1 MFNVI
6 FPGLGMQKREFLR
19 LLKEDEEFRHAVA
32 GLIGYEE
39 LLEGQREIREEIR
52 KLWEE
57 VRSLRE
63 ESISLRK
70 GQEKLW
76 EEVRSLRESQEKLW
90 EEVKSLRVGQE
101 KLWEKYEQLAK
112 GQEKLWEE
120 VRSLR
125 EDFRSMNR
133 KLDALGARWGIM
145 SESAFRETLRG
156 VVEKGFQAEVERWT
170 HYDEEGYVFGY
181 PSVIEIDI
189 LVRNGRC
196 MAIEITSHARASD
209 VAALKRKVEL
219 YERVTGNKV
228 DEVVISSP
236 FIDESALAAARKL
249 GVSTHSGS

>member
-1 MFNVI
+1 
-6 FPGLGMQKREFLR
+6 
-19 LLKEDEEFRHAVA
+19 
-32 GLIGYEE
+32 
-39 LLEGQREIREEIR
+39 
-52 KLWEE
+52 
-57 VRSLRE
+57 
-63 ESISLRK
+63 
-70 GQEKLW
+70 
-76 EEVRSLRESQEKLW
+76 
-90 EEVKSLRVGQE
+90 
-101 KLWEKYEQLAK
+101 
-112 GQEKLWEE
+112 
-120 VRSLR
+120 
-125 EDFRSMNR
+125 MNR

-156 VVEKGFQAEVERWT
+156 LVERGFQAEVERWT

>member
-1 MFNVI
+1 
-6 FPGLGMQKREFLR
+6 MQKREFLR

-63 ESISLRK
+63 S
-70 GQEKLW
+70 QEKLW
-76 EEVRSLRESQEKLW
+76 EEVRSLREESISLRRGQEKLWEKYDQLAKGQEKLW
-90 EEVKSLRVGQE
+90 EEVKSLRE
-101 KLWEKYEQLAK
+101 ESISLRK

-156 VVEKGFQAEVERWT
+156 LVEKGFQAEVERWT

>member
-1 MFNVI
+1 
-6 FPGLGMQKREFLR
+6 MQKREFLR

-52 KLWEE
+52 KLW
-57 VRSLRE
+57 V
-63 ESISLRK
+63 
-70 GQEKLW
+70 
-76 EEVRSLRESQEKLW
+76 EVRSLRES
-90 EEVKSLRVGQE
+90 
-101 KLWEKYEQLAK
+101 
-112 GQEKLWEE
+112 QEKLWEE

-156 VVEKGFQAEVERWT
+156 LVERGFQAEVERWT

>member
-1 MFNVI
+1 
-6 FPGLGMQKREFLR
+6 MQKREFLR

-63 ESISLRK
+63 S
-70 GQEKLW
+70 QEKLW
-76 EEVRSLRESQEKLW
+76 EEVRSLREESI
-90 EEVKSLRVGQE
+90 SLR
-101 KLWEKYEQLAK
+101 K

-156 VVEKGFQAEVERWT
+156 LVEKGFQAEVERWT